1 MSRHQILL
9 PNKSSICDDS
19 TYTTSVINL
28 GNVLEVRIRFVI
40 DDERLID
47 EILSEL
53 FDIIFEI
60 RW

>member
-1 MSRHQILL
+1 MSRHQILP
-9 PNKSSICDDS
+9 PNKSNICDDS